1 MEILQIAIMTTNY
14 KGKHIV
20 LSSEDEITFCEH
32 IDKGSSNSEISCEY
46 KITVLSIS
54 CSYISLIIQAF

>member
-1 MEILQIAIMTTNY
+1 MEILQIAIMTT

-20 LSSEDEITFCEH
+20 LSSEDKITICEH

-46 KITVLSIS
+46 KITVFI
-54 CSYISLIIQAF
+54 YFM